1 MPYIIWRSRM
11 SVGIDRID
19 EDHKQLIRCVNDL
32 DQATNQVN
40 YDPRLA
46 AQTLLRLFEYTKS
59 HIDREEKLMLA
70 VDYPGYEGHKKLH
83 DTAKKA
89 LHDISAEFMQ
99 HPTKPA
105 AERIYDFTADWLVHH
120 IVMVDTKLTP
130 FIVGNHPAH

>member
-59 HIDREEKLMLA
+59 HFDREEKLMLA
-70 VDYPGYEGHKKLH
+70 VDYPDFDAHKLQH
-83 DTAKKA
+83 DNAKRM
-89 LHDISAEFMQ
+89 LQDISEEFME

-105 AERIYDFTADWLVHH
+105 AERIYKFAAEWLVQH
-120 IVMVDTKLTP
+120 ILMMDMKIVPHIAKPGGTP
-130 FIVGNHPAH
+130 